1 MMLQNSNS
9 YRLLGFCIDIEVMLE
24 VWGDTD
30 GIANDAVF
38 RRLHLM
44 AGLSG
49 GDISQLPKAIFPS
62 RSSQ

>member
-1 MMLQNSNS
+1 MLQNSNS
-9 YRLLGFCIDIEVMLE
+9 YRSSGFCMDIEVMLE

-38 RRLHLM
+38 RRLCLM

-49 GDISQLPKAIFPS
+49 GDIS
-62 RSSQ
+62 